1 MATQIRSAQVMPA
14 ARLARYVA
22 IAASFVAAALY
33 VLIGFQVVSIG
44 QAASG
49 GTPDLLGFGLAAG
62 AFFAGL
68 ALLLVFA
75 QGRLVWVPVAIADV
89 AVVVAYFAMAGLRD
103 PQFEAWGL
111 SVKAAQLVMFA
122 ALAYLIYRASAP
134 ARTRGERWT

>member
-1 MATQIRSAQVMPA
+1 MAAQIRPAQVMPA

-22 IAASFVAAALY
+22 IAASAVAAGLY

-89 AVVVAYFAMAGLRD
+89 VVVLAYFAMAGLRD

-111 SVKAAQLVMFA
+111 GVKAAQLVMVA
-122 ALAYLIYRASAP
+122 ALAYLIYLGSAP
-134 ARTRGERWT
+134 ARTRGER

>member
-1 MATQIRSAQVMPA
+1 MAAQIRSAQVISA

-22 IAASFVAAALY
+22 IAASAVAAALY

-62 AFFAGL
+62 AFFTAL

-75 QGRLVWVPVAIADV
+75 KGRLVWVPVAIADV
-89 AVVVAYFAMAGLRD
+89 VVVLAYFAMANLRD

-122 ALAYLIYRASAP
+122 ALAYLIYRGRIGAG
-134 ARTRGERWT
+134 AR